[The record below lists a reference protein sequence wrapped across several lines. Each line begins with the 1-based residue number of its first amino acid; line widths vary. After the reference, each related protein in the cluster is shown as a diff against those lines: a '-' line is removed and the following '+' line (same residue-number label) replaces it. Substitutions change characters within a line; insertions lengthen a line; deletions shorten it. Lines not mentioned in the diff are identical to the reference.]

1 MTLDLSFQAF
11 SWFGI
16 DMWCLEVTTLMS
28 GPGARVDVAVVPDG
42 ALSIEIYWICRDS
55 GKQNEQV
62 QTQKS
67 EIRIAFKISTT
78 LQVDTS
84 RP

>member
-1 MTLDLSFQAF
+1 
-11 SWFGI
+11 
-16 DMWCLEVTTLMS
+16 MS

-42 ALSIEIYWICRDS
+42 ALSIEIYWICRDL
-55 GKQNEQV
+55 GKQNEQI